1 MSNRTLNLT
10 DSLYNYMLENSLRE
24 PVILKELR
32 QVTAHMTGNQMQIS
46 PEQGQFMALL
56 IELIN
61 AEKTLEIGVYTGYST
76 LAVALALPAHGKI
89 VACDINRESTNIAY
103 NFWEKAGVVDKIELR
118 IAPALQTLEQL
129 IAVNEQAS
137 FDFIFID
144 ADKKNYP
151 AYYEKALILLRPG
164 GLLMLDNT
172 LWGGAVA
179 DNNNQDLITQSMR
192 ELNAKLLHD
201 QRITISLLPLSDGVT
216 LARKRH

>member
-1 MSNRTLNLT
+1 MSNRTLSLT
-10 DSLYNYMLENSLRE
+10 DTLYNYILENSLRE

-32 QVTAHMTGNQMQIS
+32 QVTAQMIGNQMQIS

-61 AEKTLEIGVYTGYST
+61 AKKTLEIGVYTGYST
-76 LAVALALPAHGKI
+76 LAVALALPRSGKI
-89 VACDINRESTNIAY
+89 VACDINKEFTNIAY
-103 NFWEKAGVVDKIELR
+103 NFWEKAGVVDKIDLR
-118 IAPALQTLEQL
+118 IAPALQTIEQL
-129 IAVNEQAS
+129 IANNEQAS

-144 ADKKNYP
+144 ADKKNYSN
-151 AYYEKALILLRPG
+151 YYEKALILLRPG

-179 DNNNQDLITQSMR
+179 DNKNQDPITQSMR
-192 ELNAKLLHD
+192 ELNTKLMQD
-201 QRITISLLPLSDGVT
+201 QRITLSLLPLGDGVT